1 MKRREFKPKE
11 KPEFEQKLLNIARV
25 ARVIA
30 GGRRFRFRAVVVVG
44 NRKGKVGIGVAKGA
58 DVTGAVEKAQKKAQK
73 ALITVPLVKGSIP
86 HQIKIKLNAAKLLL
100 KPGRVGQ
107 GIVAGGVL
115 RSIFELAGIEDISA
129 KILGSNNQMNNAKAA
144 IEALKRLKTLNG
156 EQETKNSAKH
166 ETSPTKT

>member
-1 MKRREFKPKE
+1 MRRREFKPKE

-30 GGRRFRFRAVVVVG
+30 GGRRFRFRVVVAVG
-44 NRKGKVGIGVAKGA
+44 NGKGKVGLGLAKGS
-58 DVTGAVEKAQKKAQK
+58 DVAGAVEKAQKKAQK
-73 ALITVPLVKGSIP
+73 NLITVPLVKGSIP
-86 HQIKIKLNAAKLLL
+86 HEITVKLNAAKLLL

-115 RSIFELAGIEDISA
+115 RPIFELAGIKDISA

-144 IEALKRLKTLNG
+144 IEALKKLKNQNATTP
-156 EQETKNSAKH
+156 TKN
-166 ETSPTKT
+166 KT